1 MTGERE
7 RARGTGRGPMAVL
20 PSPRP
25 AVVVAPGPPVPSD
38 REGAERRVP
47 ADRRDHSR
55 LVGAV
60 GRPGPLTPDS
70 HGIHVPPPPWGYGPH
85 EA

>member
-1 MTGERE
+1 M
-7 RARGTGRGPMAVL
+7 
-20 PSPRP
+20 
-25 AVVVAPGPPVPSD
+25 PSD
-38 REGAERRVP
+38 REGAERRVR

-55 LVGAV
+55 LVGALGRLDAARPGRARV
-60 GRPGPLTPDS
+60 LDRAAALHGGRPGPLTPDS